1 MLSAEDATRD
11 LDRYR
16 ALTKE
21 YSDLGPVVARY
32 REFQQAEADL
42 AAAQRDGAPIRG

>member
-32 REFQQAEADL
+32 REFEQAEGDL
-42 AAAQRDGAPIRG
+42 DGRAGDGAPTRR